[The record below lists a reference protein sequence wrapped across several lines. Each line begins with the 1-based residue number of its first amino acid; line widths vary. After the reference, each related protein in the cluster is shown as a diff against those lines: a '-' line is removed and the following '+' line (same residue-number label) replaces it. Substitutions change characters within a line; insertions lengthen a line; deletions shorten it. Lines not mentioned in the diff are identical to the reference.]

1 MKQNNIKNIYRGD
14 IIWVDL
20 GEFPGSHRQSGKRPC
35 LVVSTDKGNGPVYT
49 VMPGTSKQEK
59 KAFPVHVT
67 VFQKDDFGRL
77 GKTTVFMA
85 EQLVTID
92 DRQILMKAG
101 HIPEQSDIMQK
112 INDLLKRQ
120 LGLGE

>member
-1 MKQNNIKNIYRGD
+1 MTIGRTKYKK
-14 IIWVDL
+14 V
-20 GEFPGSHRQSGKRPC
+20 FC
-35 LVVSTDKGNGPVYT
+35 
-49 VMPGTSKQEK
+49 VM
-59 KAFPVHVT
+59 T
-67 VFQKDDFGRL
+67 VFQKDVFGRL

>member
-1 MKQNNIKNIYRGD
+1 
-14 IIWVDL
+14 
-20 GEFPGSHRQSGKRPC
+20 
-35 LVVSTDKGNGPVYT
+35 
-49 VMPGTSKQEK
+49 
-59 KAFPVHVT
+59 
-67 VFQKDDFGRL
+67 
-77 GKTTVFMA
+77 MA

-101 HIPEQSDIMQK
+101 HIPEQSDVMQK

>member
-1 MKQNNIKNIYRGD
+1 MEILFGWIWENFPAVIDNLEKDHVCLSVQIKEM
-14 IIWVDL
+14 V
-20 GEFPGSHRQSGKRPC
+20 
-35 LVVSTDKGNGPVYT
+35 
-49 VMPGTSKQEK
+49 
-59 KAFPVHVT
+59 
-67 VFQKDDFGRL
+67 
-77 GKTTVFMA
+77 

>member
-1 MKQNNIKNIYRGD
+1 MEG
-14 IIWVDL
+14 L
-20 GEFPGSHRQSGKRPC
+20 
-35 LVVSTDKGNGPVYT
+35 
-49 VMPGTSKQEK
+49 
-59 KAFPVHVT
+59 
-67 VFQKDDFGRL
+67 
-77 GKTTVFMA
+77 